1 MTAARAGIGLS
12 IKAPIDAIRAKSVS
26 LIECAL
32 ELPDTA
38 LAPLG
43 VSVGLSPGALPGGS
57 HRALVLSEA
66 RTLTAALAA
75 DRVVT
80 DFRAPEVMRCGLSP
94 LSSTF
99 ADVLAGVGAPGR
111 SCSNRPLTLLHKVR

>member
-26 LIECAL
+26 LIEYAL

-43 VSVGLSPGALPGGS
+43 VRVGSPPGALPGGS